1 MQTTVNDINTTIPAT
16 ITTERLSLEVMTI
29 QDHPFM
35 RELMNT
41 QGWLTFIG
49 DRNIHS
55 DEDAIA
61 YINKINSTPD
71 FTYWMVRLKHADKPI
86 GVISFLKRSYLQHFD
101 IGFAFLPAYSGQG
114 YASEAAGEVLSIVKR
129 LPAHA
134 TVLATT
140 IPANSSS
147 IKLLTRL
154 GFLFQTEIE
163 EGGHELHVYANVV

>member
-1 MQTTVNDINTTIPAT
+1 MREINTSIPAT
-16 ITTERLSLEVMTI
+16 ITTERLSLDLLTT
-29 QDHPFM
+29 QDGPFM

-55 DEDAIA
+55 DEDAIV
-61 YINKINSTPD
+61 YINKINSNPD
-71 FTYWMVRLKHADKPI
+71 FTYWTVRLKQLDKPI
-86 GVISFLKRSYLQHFD
+86 GVITFLKRTYLKHFD
-101 IGFAFLPAYSGQG
+101 IGFAFLPEYCGQG
-114 YASEAAGEVLSIVKR
+114 YASEAAGEVLSIVQR

-140 IPANSSS
+140 IPTNASS

-154 GFLFQTEIE
+154 GFRFEKEIE
-163 EGGHELHVYANVV
+163 EGGNKLHVYANVV